1 MISKNII
8 LLSFFMFISVIIM
21 AVPANELRT
30 YMLAAYDQNMV
41 AGDYVF
47 FEIDNLFE
55 AGWTKWNETWADGHD
70 GRDEEARK
78 AAENLIIV
86 SHLRFTISEFQFWNC
101 LWMLEKIQTLK
112 LLIQQIQMFSFGLF
126 LIILE
131 AIINW

>member
-1 MISKNII
+1 MIFKNII
-8 LLSFFMFISVIIM
+8 SLSFFMFISVIIM

-30 YMLAAYDQNMV
+30 YMLAAHDQDMV

-55 AGWTKWNETWADGHD
+55 AGWTKWNETWADEHD

-86 SHLRFTISEFQFWNC
+86 SQLRFTTSEF
-101 LWMLEKIQTLK
+101 
-112 LLIQQIQMFSFGLF
+112 
-126 LIILE
+126 
-131 AIINW
+131 